1 MAKRNKPTIREV
13 ASVAAQLMNQVNS
26 MKRDISALVGTL
38 DFYIEYKGDSAEFS
52 EYINKTLDAQE
63 GKENELQ
70 TNEAHNESS
79 DRGGTEDKG

>member
-79 DRGGTEDKG
+79 DRGGAEDKG